1 MDYIKLIN
9 DARGHLAFM
18 WVVTT
23 QHRDQFQD
31 HVKSTVIHL
40 RRFAD
45 QAEKEGDTAAAESL
59 RGTADAFESGNIR

>member
-1 MDYIKLIN
+1 MDYAKLIN

-23 QHRDQFQD
+23 QHREQFQD
-31 HVKSTVIHL
+31 HVHSTVINL

-45 QAEKEGDTAAAESL
+45 QAEKEGNAAAAESL
-59 RGTADAFESGNIR
+59 RGMADAFESGNVQ